1 MRGVLYENSRVN
13 FTSIGQIDHGASD
26 ADADQES
33 RLMTVEPH
41 AKGSVN
47 PVLVI
52 DENDVRAGHAA
63 SVGQYD
69 EDELYYLQ
77 SRGLPMETAKQI
89 LIDNFMEPIWRLCNG
104 EVG

>member
-1 MRGVLYENSRVN
+1 
-13 FTSIGQIDHGASD
+13 
-26 ADADQES
+26 
-33 RLMTVEPH
+33 MTVEPN

-77 SRGLPMETAKQI
+77 SRVCR
-89 LIDNFMEPIWRLCNG
+89 WRRQSKFN
-104 EVG
+104 